1 MTDEL
6 KQQFTRRIT
15 NANKS
20 ELIVILCDM
29 FDIYVSDAKTA
40 IENGNQAVFK
50 NNIRYA
56 RAVLSELIDSLNLEY
71 ELARNIYQL
80 YRFVER
86 YLIKADIKLDKTYLI
101 PCLNIM
107 RKMNESYEK
116 IAKIDPS
123 GPVMKNTE
131 EVYAGMTYGRTDLNE
146 NMNTAYNRGFWA

>member
-40 IENGNQAVFK
+40 IEDGDTVVFK

-116 IAKIDPS
+116 IGKLDPS

-131 EVYAGMTYGRTDLNE
+131 EVYAGITYGRGDLNE
-146 NMNTAYNRGFWA
+146 NMNTAYNRGYWA